1 MSDMDD
7 NPFRAPESDLRVE
20 GVLSGTR
27 EDLRS
32 VAGYQRWVTL
42 CILVYLCVIIGRVAT
57 VMNKIAIPPVL
68 EIGLAIALLAS
79 VLAGMVFVFL
89 LSAKVYGTVQ
99 GLLLAFCTLI
109 PCIGLLVLLRI
120 NAKATSVLKAN
131 GIKVGLLGANP
142 ANI

>member
-7 NPFRAPESDLRVE
+7 NPFRAPESDLWVE

-27 EDLRS
+27 DDLRS
-32 VAGYQRWVTL
+32 VAAYQRWVTL
-42 CILVYLCVIIGRVAT
+42 CILVYLCVIIGRIVT
-57 VMNKIAIPPVL
+57 VVNRIAIPPVL
-68 EIGLAIALLAS
+68 EFGLAIALLVA
-79 VLAGMVFVFL
+79 VLSGMIFVFL

-99 GLLLAFCTLI
+99 GILLAFCTLI

-120 NAKATSVLKAN
+120 NAKATNVLRAN